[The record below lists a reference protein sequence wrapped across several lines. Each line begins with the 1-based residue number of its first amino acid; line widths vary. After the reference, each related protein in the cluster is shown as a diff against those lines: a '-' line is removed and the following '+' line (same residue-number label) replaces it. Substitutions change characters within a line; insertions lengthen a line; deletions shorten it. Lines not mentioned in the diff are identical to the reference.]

1 VAQGGR
7 LDLHLADDGGGTDA
21 TITVRRVVTGE
32 AVRTLTAHVDPRP
45 VPADLARDHQ
55 WPVTLRLPVA
65 ATWSSGLY
73 VIDLAPGDD
82 SEAPLF
88 VVTPADPGRDADI
101 LVAVPF
107 PTYHAYAYMGE
118 TPGASVYW
126 NEQPERARRVS
137 VLRPYSVDMQWE
149 EPLLRWLAGSGMPV
163 EYCSGYDLDGG
174 RALLDRY
181 RLLVCVG
188 HDEYW
193 SAGMRDTVEA
203 WVGAGGNL
211 AFLTGN
217 TCWWQF
223 RLEDSGRTFVCYR
236 DAAEDPMTG
245 VRDDLVTVEWGSAPV
260 NRPENHL
267 LGVSFR
273 RGAGCWN
280 DLGMMTGAAWTAR
293 FADHWVFDGTGL
305 ADGARFGE
313 GTVGYETD
321 AAEIVEE
328 IGVPRV
334 TGRDGT
340 PPDFVVL
347 ATADLG
353 EWRNAGQGGA
363 ATMGLFRTP
372 GGGTVFNAAT
382 TGWGRRLI
390 PNADPAVER
399 ITRNVLERLSG
410 EPETGWELVGRAEA
424 VTAMV
429 VCENRL
435 YAADAGGALWA
446 RDPGPQ
452 NLQWTDEGPA
462 AGVHA
467 LASPREATGGE
478 GIGLYALAGG
488 GLLHRSPERGAGW
501 TRRRDAAGLVALA
514 MSYQSFYAISSADD
528 LVTVT
533 IGDAVADW
541 SRIGDG
547 GGITVLTNL
556 NGRLFGTGGGT
567 LWTRALGA
575 GDWEA
580 VADLPGEPAALAGYS
595 GRLYLATRDDLLY
608 RRTVTRPRP

>member
-1 VAQGGR
+1 MGVRGYCSQTSVAQGGR
-7 LDLHLADDGGGTDA
+7 LDLHLADDGGGAEA
-21 TITVRRVVTGE
+21 TVGIRHVVTDE
-32 AVRTLTAHVDPRP
+32 TVHTRSLHVDPHP
-45 VPADLARDHQ
+45 VPDDLAADHD
-55 WPVTLRLPVA
+55 WPVAVRIPIA
-65 ATWSSGLY
+65 AAWASGLY
-73 VIDLAPGDD
+73 AVDLSPGDD
-82 SEAPLF
+82 PDGPLF
-88 VVTPADPGRDADI
+88 VVRPADPGREADI
-101 LVAVPF
+101 LVALPF

-137 VLRPYSVDMQWE
+137 VRRPFSVDMQWE
-149 EPLLRWLAGSGMPV
+149 EPILRWLVGSGLPV

-174 RALLDRY
+174 RALLERY

-193 SAGMRDTVEA
+193 SAGMRDAVEG
-203 WVGAGGNL
+203 WVGVGGNV

-223 RLEDSGRTFVCYR
+223 RREDDGRTFVCYR

-245 VRDDLVTVEWGSAPV
+245 ERDDLVTVEWGSAPV

-280 DLGMMTGAAWTAR
+280 DLGRMDGAAWTAR
-293 FADHWVFDGTGL
+293 FADHWVFDRTGL
-305 ADGARFGE
+305 TDGGQFGP

-328 IGVPRV
+328 VGVPRV

-340 PPDFVVL
+340 PADFVVL

-353 EWRNAGQGGA
+353 EWRTAGQGGA
-363 ATMGLFRTP
+363 ATMGLFRSA

-382 TGWGRRLI
+382 TGWGRGLF
-390 PNADPAVER
+390 PGADPVVER

-410 EPETGWELVGRAEA
+410 PPHAGWEIVGRAED

-435 YAADAGGALWA
+435 FAADAGGTLWS
-446 RDPGPQ
+446 RDPVPQ
-452 NLQWTDEGPA
+452 NLLWTEEGSA

-478 GIGLYALAGG
+478 PIGLYALAGG
-488 GLLHRSPERGAGW
+488 DVLHRAPTPGASW
-501 TRRRDAAGLVALA
+501 ARRRDASGLVALA
-514 MSYQSFYAISSADD
+514 MSYQSYFAISATDD
-528 LVTVT
+528 L
-533 IGDAVADW
+533 
-541 SRIGDG
+541 RG
-547 GGITVLTNL
+547 GGDRRCRELAA
-556 NGRLFGTGGGT
+556 GRRRRRGHRPDEPQRQAVRHRRRHAVDLGTRRRGLGG
-567 LWTRALGA
+567 RIRPA
-575 GDWEA
+575 G
-580 VADLPGEPAALAGYS
+580 
-595 GRLYLATRDDLLY
+595 
-608 RRTVTRPRP
+608 